1 MQLQTLLKFYSLHF
15 RHSAFCSFL
24 SLAWALFQ
32 VAFYDGRI
40 TRHHDVAWNIMH
52 NHTACRDYNSVSD
65 GHSGTYG
72 HIASEPAVFTD
83 RDRMSGL
90 LCLTTKNMVLGVLRG
105 IELTVG
111 TQKSMITDRN
121 KCSVQNRAAE
131 IEKCTF
137 TQTDAVSMVAPERRS
152 NVCGSG
158 HITALH
164 V

>member
-1 MQLQTLLKFYSLHF
+1 M
-15 RHSAFCSFL
+15 
-24 SLAWALFQ
+24 
-32 VAFYDGRI
+32 AFYDGRI
-40 TRHHDVAWNIMH
+40 TRHHYIARNIMH
-52 NHTACRDYNSVSD
+52 DHTARRYYHPVSD
-65 GHSGTYG
+65 GHTGT
-72 HIASEPAVFTD
+72 HRHVSSEPAVLTD

-131 IEKCTF
+131 IEKCSL
-137 TQTDAVSMVAPERRS
+137 TQTDAISMVAPERRN

-158 HITALH
+158 DSGSEKSYSSSERIFSNSVVISLSLKIANLEEI
-164 V
+164 